1 MTTSNTFRFNPIWT
15 SVVTALLLLVVNH
28 TAEAQGGCGFGP
40 GLGCSGTDYTNF
52 GMNSNNDAAS
62 IEYDNFVSTV
72 HSTVVRTSDGTFKV
86 WGERM
91 GDNKGSL
98 TAPAE
103 LTAENYPA
111 LKGVVL
117 KVAMGSADQNKT
129 QGIVLTTDGLYA
141 WSNEGGVLHEDL
153 TVSSALQKV
162 GVVGNGNEYGLPEGV
177 LPRDVKMLFAT
188 ARTL

>member
-40 GLGCSGTDYTNF
+40 GLGCSRTDYTNF

-72 HSTVVRTSDGTFKV
+72 HSTVVRTSDGTFKI

-91 GDNKGSL
+91 ANDLGNL
-98 TAPAE
+98 LAPTD
-103 LTAENYPA
+103 LNSINYPT
-111 LKGVVL
+111 LNGVVL
-117 KVAMGSADQNKT
+117 K
-129 QGIVLTTDGLYA
+129 
-141 WSNEGGVLHEDL
+141 
-153 TVSSALQKV
+153 
-162 GVVGNGNEYGLPEGV
+162 
-177 LPRDVKMLFAT
+177 
-188 ARTL
+188 